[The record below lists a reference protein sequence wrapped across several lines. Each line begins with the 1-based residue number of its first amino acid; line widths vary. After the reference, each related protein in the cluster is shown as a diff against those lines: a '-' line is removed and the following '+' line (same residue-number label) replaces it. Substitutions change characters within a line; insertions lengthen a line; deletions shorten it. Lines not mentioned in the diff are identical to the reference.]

1 MANERVVLA
10 FGTFDL
16 IHPGHLFYLNEAKK
30 LGSKLV
36 VVVARDETV
45 EKLKKK
51 KPFFNQESRLKLVSE
66 LKPVDKA
73 VLGHH
78 SLEEMFLTVKE
89 INPETIALGYDQTP
103 GNEVLEK
110 KLKELGWIGKIVR
123 IKAVNEEKFKSSK
136 IRESIKNGH

>member
-1 MANERVVLA
+1 MVEKGVVLA

-30 LGSKLV
+30 LGNKLI

-73 VLGHH
+73 VLGYH

-103 GNEVLEK
+103 SNEILEK
-110 KLKELGWIGKIVR
+110 KLKELGWIGKITR
-123 IKAVNEEKFKSSK
+123 IKSVNEEKFKSSK
-136 IRESIKNGH
+136 IRERIKNGH